1 MACRKIARKKNWKGS
16 VYVCSRREKVNLKS
30 PGRDGWFF
38 ENNLKKVGGSGW
50 GKNG

>member
-1 MACRKIARKKNWKGS
+1 MFQKGKGKFKKPRKRW
-16 VYVCSRREKVNLKS
+16 VV
-30 PGRDGWFF
+30 FF